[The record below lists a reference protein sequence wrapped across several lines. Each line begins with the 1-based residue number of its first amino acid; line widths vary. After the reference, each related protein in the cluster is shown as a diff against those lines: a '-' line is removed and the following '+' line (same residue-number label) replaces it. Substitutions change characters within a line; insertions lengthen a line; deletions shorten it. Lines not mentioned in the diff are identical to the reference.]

1 MAYFGNE
8 PAKVA
13 VKVGSGVITA
23 TELADDSIT
32 TADIID
38 DAITRNQLD
47 EDGTGFQVGTLG
59 VGAAVSGGH
68 ALLVSGTSSIS
79 GAATFAGDVYFSG
92 TKRLYLGDSGALGGS
107 IHRNSNGQVDIYAGT
122 TKVIQLTAQN
132 FSHETGNATFA
143 GDVLI
148 SKSTTPKLTIRKLL
162 TLFNRSA
169 HSAGP
174 VWQGCEF

>member
-38 DAITRNQLD
+38 DAITPNQLD
-47 EDGTGFQVGTLG
+47 DDGTGFQVGTLG

-68 ALLVSGTSSIS
+68 TLLVNGTSSLS
-79 GAATFAGDVYFSG
+79 GNIITSG
-92 TKRLYLGDSGALGGS
+92 
-107 IHRNSNGQVDIYAGT
+107 
-122 TKVIQLTAQN
+122 
-132 FSHETGNATFA
+132 
-143 GDVLI
+143 
-148 SKSTTPKLTIRKLL
+148 
-162 TLFNRSA
+162 
-169 HSAGP
+169 
-174 VWQGCEF
+174 